1 MPRGFHYSRNRTRA
15 YTSEYHRI
23 NAKLFKPLLISKL
36 GGYTINNDVLS
47 LEHKKLQLSES
58 ESGIRI
64 ATFTI
69 NDKPHQIALKLDNR
83 SASNKLYITCP
94 YCQKQR
100 QHLYAVKFAYACR
113 ECLKL
118 HYATQAERPRDRLM
132 RKIRK
137 KRISIW
143 GANWPE
149 VRNMFAHPCYW
160 TKPKSLH
167 WKTFWKAR
175 DELYQLERQYW
186 PMVELHFQ
194 SQFGHL
200 KEYSKK

>member
-1 MPRGFHYSRNRTRA
+1 MPRGFHYGRNRTRA
-15 YTSEYHRI
+15 YTSEYNRI
-23 NAKLFKPLLISKL
+23 HAKLFKPLLIGKL
-36 GGYTINNDVLS
+36 GGYTINNDALS
-47 LEHKKLQLSES
+47 HEHKTLQLSES

-69 NDKPHQIALKLDNR
+69 NDTPHQIALKLDDR
-83 SASNKLYITCP
+83 SASKKLYITCP

-143 GANWPE
+143 ELTGQKLEICLLTPAIGQN
-149 VRNMFAHPCYW
+149 
-160 TKPKSLH
+160 L
-167 WKTFWKAR
+167 KA
-175 DELYQLERQYW
+175 YIGK
-186 PMVELHFQ
+186 HFGKQ
-194 SQFGHL
+194 EMNFIN
-200 KEYSKK
+200 